1 VVAETV
7 TPESDVAAATWRGI
21 DDLAE
26 LVGVYCWVEN
36 RIFELS
42 GAWASEPGGGA
53 ATGLEPA
60 LRVWCAGVSRRH
72 GLLAARWFER
82 LPLRAGV
89 DRADL
94 VTAPAGPLAGA
105 LDAVAATPD
114 ARARVAALVL
124 TVLPGLQAV
133 YGAHRRTARLVSEA
147 SVLEVLTGAHRDL
160 AGEISG
166 GRSLLEAS
174 AAGLTRDAAPWP
186 EIERAFDETDVFPAV
201 PTS

>member
-1 VVAETV
+1 MVAETV
-7 TPESDVAAATWRGI
+7 TPESEVAVATWRGI
-21 DDLAE
+21 DELAE
-26 LVGVYCWVEN
+26 LVGAYCWVEN

-42 GAWASEPGGGA
+42 GAWASEPDGA
-53 ATGLEPA
+53 PATGLEPA

-72 GLLAARWFER
+72 GLLAARWAER
-82 LPLRAGV
+82 LPVRAGV

-105 LDAVAATPD
+105 LDALAAAPD

-124 TVLPGLQAV
+124 AVLPGLQAV
-133 YGAHRRTARLVSEA
+133 YGAHRRTASPVSEA
-147 SVLEVLTGAHRDL
+147 SVLEVLAGAHRDL

-186 EIERAFDETDVFPAV
+186 AIERAFDETDVFPAV
-201 PTS
+201 RTS